1 MVRTSVYWVF
11 YLLFNKNLNKGTKY
25 QILFTHNSSE
35 NIQKDYQRSFDFP
48 VGITILKTNLEMK
61 KSYLCIFK

>member
-25 QILFTHNSSE
+25 QILFTYNSSE

-48 VGITILKTNLEMK
+48 VGITILKTNQK
-61 KSYLCIFK
+61 